1 MKGDYDRA
9 EEQYRSVLSAGP
21 CCFVV
26 RNSLAD
32 SLFKG
37 KGDHVAAEKEY
48 RTVLMY
54 ENALM
59 NLPYVLQCKGDKK
72 QATRDAI
79 REAIRIHP
87 DLKKVFAASNTSAT
101 SISCRSRSTGTST
114 STGSEL
120 PEVVNVE
127 TVVQAA
133 VEE

>member
-1 MKGDYDRA
+1 M
-9 EEQYRSVLSAGP
+9 
-21 CCFVV
+21 
-26 RNSLAD
+26 
-32 SLFKG
+32 
-37 KGDHVAAEKEY
+37 AAEKEY

-79 REAIRIHP
+79 RDAIREAIRIHP
-87 DLKKVFAASNTSAT
+87 DRKKVFAASNTSAT